1 LILTQEVGDE
11 KQTLLKLRWYL
22 LDSTIGDIVDI
33 MDEEEASDRKPPTLE
48 EDITLSLNLS
58 ASPALEFSNKL
69 LDLMVQIIK
78 TVKWYCKIVRLVIIN
93 QMKEAHKLVVYSEV
107 QKKFTIACETIS
119 KNLACLEKATNQSFE
134 EIFTEHPR
142 YPRFSFWRMFM
153 RIWATEVH
161 APLRDSLNKECLRI
175 MSRISKENLKKA
187 TSPAEKPQ
195 SEESSR

>member
-1 LILTQEVGDE
+1 MLTQEVGNE
-11 KQTLLKLRWYL
+11 KQTLLNLRWFL

-33 MDEEEASDRKPPTLE
+33 MDEEEATEKKPPTLE
-48 EDITLSLNLS
+48 EDITLSLNMS
-58 ASPALEFSNKL
+58 ASPALEFNNKL

-78 TVKWYCKIVRLVIIN
+78 TIKWYCKIVRLIIFN
-93 QMKEAHKLVVYSEV
+93 QMKEADKPKVYSEI

-119 KNLACLEKATNQSFE
+119 KNFACLEEVTNRNFE

-142 YPRFSFWRMFM
+142 FPRFSFWRMFM
-153 RIWATEVH
+153 RIWAAEVH

-187 TSPAEKPQ
+187 SSPAEKPLP
-195 SEESSR
+195 EENKR